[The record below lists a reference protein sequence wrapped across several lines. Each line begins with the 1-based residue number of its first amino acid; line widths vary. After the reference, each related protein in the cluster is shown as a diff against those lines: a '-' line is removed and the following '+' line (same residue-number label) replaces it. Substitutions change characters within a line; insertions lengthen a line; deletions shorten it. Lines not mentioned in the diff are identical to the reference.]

1 MSGPK
6 IVMTTVATTLTVL
19 VFAAVLAASV
29 LPVGAIAHGGGFGA
43 GHFGGHRRGHGGGNL
58 IERCERLASD
68 HTRVASA
75 VASAYLDLSD
85 NQEQALAPALDV
97 LNSWRADTAELC
109 LQVAQSETHDVP
121 TGLASLQAFLDRSAT
136 AVAELQPAYS
146 SFEASLNDDQRAT
159 IKRML
164 DRHHGRAES

>member
-6 IVMTTVATTLTVL
+6 IVLTAVATTLTVI
-19 VFAAVLAASV
+19 VFAGVLAASV
-29 LPVGAIAHGGGFGA
+29 VPVGAIAHGGGFGA
-43 GHFGGHRRGHGGGNL
+43 GHFGGHRRGHRGGDL
-58 IERCERLASD
+58 IDRCERLASD
-68 HTRVASA
+68 HTRVATA
-75 VASAYLDLSD
+75 VTSAYLDLSD
-85 NQEQALAPALDV
+85 NQEQALAPVLGV

-109 LQVAQSETHDVP
+109 LQVAQSETHDVA
-121 TGLASLQAFLDRSAT
+121 TGLVSLEAFLARSAA

-146 SFEASLNDDQRAT
+146 GFEASLNDEQRDT